1 MLTQLRKH
9 LKAFM
14 SSLLILAHKE
24 VRDGYRNRWIILMTL
39 IMAGLA
45 LVLSLLGSA
54 PVGSTK
60 ISALAVTVVSL
71 SSLSIFFIPLIALLL
86 SYDSIV
92 GEDER
97 GTLTLLLAHP
107 VSRTEIALG
116 KFVGQ
121 FLLLSFSI
129 IVGYGAAVIAISLS
143 SIVPF
148 FDQQW
153 IIFVKLLLSSIMLGA
168 VFLSI
173 GLLLSAWF
181 KERAAAA
188 AAAIGIWLLFVVLFD
203 MGLMGLLVS
212 TGESLISDTAV
223 KWIMLANPADA
234 YRMFNLTGSSETAL
248 LSGMAGLRGDQGVTG
263 SILIVMLLGWICVP
277 LAGACAVFQRRSL

>member
-1 MLTQLRKH
+1 MLIRTRRIWNSV
-9 LKAFM
+9 M
-14 SSLLILAHKE
+14 TNVLILAQKE
-24 VRDGYRNRWIILMTL
+24 IRDGYRNRWIILMTL

-97 GTLTLLLAHP
+97 GTLTLLLAYP
-107 VSRTEIALG
+107 VSRPEIALG
-116 KFVGQ
+116 KFLGQ
-121 FLLLSFSI
+121 FVLLSFAI
-129 IVGYGAAVIAISLS
+129 IVGYGAAVIAISFASDLPLLEHQWS
-143 SIVPF
+143 VF
-148 FDQQW
+148 F
-153 IIFVKLLLSSIMLGA
+153 KLLLSSVLLGA
-168 VFLSI
+168 VFLAL
-173 GLLLSAWF
+173 GLLLSAWL

-188 AAAIGIWLLFVVLFD
+188 AGAIGIWLLFVVLFD

-212 TGESLISDTAV
+212 TGESLISDTSV
-223 KWIMLANPADA
+223 KWIMMLNPADA
-234 YRMFNLTGSSETAL
+234 YRMFNLTSSSETAV
-248 LSGMAGLRGDQGVTG
+248 LSGMAGLRGDQGVSGT
-263 SILIVMLLGWICVP
+263 ILIGLLISWICIP
-277 LAGACAVFQRRSL
+277 LAGACAVFQRRPL

>member
-1 MLTQLRKH
+1 MPNI
-9 LKAFM
+9 
-14 SSLLILAHKE
+14 LILAAKE
-24 VRDGYRNRWIILMTL
+24 IRDGYRNRWIILMTL

-116 KFVGQ
+116 KFMGQ
-121 FLLLSFSI
+121 FVLLSFAI
-129 IVGYGAAVIAISLS
+129 IVGYGAAVLAVSLS
-143 SIVPF
+143 GDGIF
-148 FDQQW
+148 FEQQW
-153 IIFVKLLLSSIMLGA
+153 LVFFKLLLSSILLGA
-168 VFLSI
+168 VFLSL
-173 GLLLSAWF
+173 GLLLSAGL

-188 AAAIGIWLLFVVLFD
+188 AAAIGVWLLFVVLFD
-203 MGLMGLLVS
+203 MGLMGLLIS
-212 TGESLISDTAV
+212 TGESLVSDTAV

-234 YRMFNLTGSSETAL
+234 YRMFNLTGSSDTAL
-248 LSGMAGLRGDQGVTG
+248 LSGMAGLRGDQGVSG
-263 SILIVMLLGWICVP
+263 SILIGLLLGWVCVP
-277 LAGACAVFQRRSL
+277 LIAACAVFQRRSL